1 MATTPLRPIS
11 THQDAMKGLKQTS
24 SLKRKPLAT
33 LSTNVLAQEEAERG
47 TPVKKRKTE
56 EWEDADID
64 NPTRRD
70 EVNMAWLDM
79 CCALLTKKR
88 TDLPTKVIDPTDQL
102 PELDLPCKGTPSKPR
117 TISPVPSQDEVDPR
131 DVDVI
136 NAAKTLHEQSQPSV
150 TCCGCKTGCLKLYC
164 RCFLT
169 RGFCTAQCSCAT
181 CLNTKTSAQR
191 LPAIIMHLKNNI
203 NAFRASSHTTPQ
215 NPGGNTDHGSMGL
228 GSKFVPMIPN
238 DHANGVTCRCKKS
251 KCSKKYCDCFQA
263 GVACGPRCQCRD
275 CCNHTT
281 RESNTKQVVYAQDTI
296 KVIVTRTPRRN
307 IAVSSYFVQ
316 L

>member
-1 MATTPLRPIS
+1 MASTPLRPIS

-88 TDLPTKVIDPTDQL
+88 TDLPTNVIDPTDQL

-117 TISPVPSQDEVDPR
+117 TISPVASQDEVDPR

-136 NAAKTLHEQSQPSV
+136 NAARTLHEQSQPSI

-203 NAFRASSHTTPQ
+203 NAFRASSHSTPQ
-215 NPGGNTDHGSMGL
+215 LPGGNTDHGSMGL
-228 GSKFVPMIPN
+228 GSMFVPMIPN
-238 DHANGVTCRCKKS
+238 VKYRCTTGF
-251 KCSKKYCDCFQA
+251 DIN
-263 GVACGPRCQCRD
+263 VGPC
-275 CCNHTT
+275 
-281 RESNTKQVVYAQDTI
+281 EW
-296 KVIVTRTPRRN
+296 
-307 IAVSSYFVQ
+307 SYVP

>member
-1 MATTPLRPIS
+1 MATTPLRLIS

-215 NPGGNTDHGSMGL
+215 LPGGNTDHGSMGL

-238 DHANGVTCRCKKS
+238 VKTMRMELRAAVRNLNAPRNTAIVSKLESPVVLDANAATAAITQQEKATRNKLCMLKTRSKS
-251 KCSKKYCDCFQA
+251 
-263 GVACGPRCQCRD
+263 
-275 CCNHTT
+275 
-281 RESNTKQVVYAQDTI
+281 
-296 KVIVTRTPRRN
+296 
-307 IAVSSYFVQ
+307 